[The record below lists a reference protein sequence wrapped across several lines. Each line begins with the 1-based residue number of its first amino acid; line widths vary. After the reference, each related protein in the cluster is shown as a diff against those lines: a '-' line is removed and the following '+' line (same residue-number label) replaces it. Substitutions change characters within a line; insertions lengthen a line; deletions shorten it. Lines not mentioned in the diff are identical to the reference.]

1 MANTPDSLFNT
12 DLFNNNLFNGNIDLS
27 NPLDISKNL
36 EGLPQIGITV
46 TPPTKSSGAT
56 DLKTVISQNE
66 ALQDYLED
74 RDKDKRR
81 KNGEKVDIQIEEK
94 VNKALKNMSPWEGDR
109 VQREYELRNEYTRL
123 VTEHPEQKDALLQD
137 LQVKLN
143 AINEERELE
152 KQGIRPNR
160 PLNINPNDPLSPNFS
175 NLEKKTFEATR
186 SLKEK
191 FDWTFP
197 SVDTKRKE
205 QLQGL
210 KKGTITL
217 TDADSGIIGG
227 LLGDTPFRI
236 TSFNAQHQ
244 SNGMYDAIDSF
255 ETAALNPNKYPTQ
268 SVLVHRLLGKDMR
281 EAITQKEWEACHA
294 YGLYLTA
301 KYCNGEL
308 KGYEPFNL
316 NKVDYYK
323 DYFEKHKTFDA
334 YYKDYGK
341 DDYGRTLVDLVNGD
355 NESLAV
361 GLTFNPLINASFSVD
376 KASDYIEAS
385 HRMSEAL
392 YAQQEKYILEEKKK
406 LQDAKDEDG
415 WIGEKWDM
423 FKMRGAQVIGSL
435 FAMTDFTE
443 RFMSEY
449 VLGKGAGAWREYIT
463 NQDKLNYTFG
473 IKDSTWKAYQADME
487 RASEEFAKGNYL
499 AAAALYGSNVANLI
513 ILSGPDMLATI
524 GLTAALGP
532 VGAYFGL
539 TGSTARALLGLY
551 ARSFMAGSLISGTAQ
566 TVADMHEF
574 EVKHGRSMNMQELA
588 RTWTMNGIGMSL
600 EGILGGGMLARLLP
614 GVKPY
619 LIASPRRVAIR
630 SLQMAGVNL
639 VEEAGTEAIQ
649 EYIQNSISA
658 ANVRGGDYLSSLMSE
673 LSDFSTHGAEA
684 LAGAITGGAMSG
696 MTQVTVLKDIHKFN
710 MDNKKTF
717 EDLNNYSAGDFDF
730 ETEKLNEKATPFT
743 PEQLDQSHK
752 LVEDLD
758 LYRTSIFSKIQ
769 DGTLVQNDDFNGTLQ
784 NIFDYV
790 NKSIIRQQGQFTV
803 NDYLAAQTIT
813 KSLQLEVFKHLSSQ
827 VFQRAAQTRSSAEL
841 ESFIDKTAELLSG
854 KDKDIMKLSI
864 KDKMLFIKEMLQ
876 VEGLGSGIGSNKF
889 MQDYIAYVRYLYET
903 NPKKYPMPKIRT
915 LGNVEVLEDNYLA
928 VKDILQTFE
937 RYAQN
942 NPNYVIS
949 DADMAKS
956 YGEVRKH
963 TEDVHKDFLWN
974 SEWGHSIYQLRRDSQ
989 AINKNYNEVIDTL
1002 EQYLAAKGGFTVTV
1016 NNATTVANAKQL
1028 VDAIKNDNKDFVN
1041 ALNSSNDET
1050 LKSSVTVATNLSR
1063 QWERTYIRIQRLC
1076 IQHIEK
1082 YTKFGDFLES
1092 KAGSTEDNYVYSW
1105 DLTNSKHSFR
1115 VYPKEVVDD
1124 NSKTRKVFKYMQEE
1138 CEAALQALEDTGIE
1152 IFGDNLLQ
1160 TNPALYQ
1167 EIQNY
1172 RDSLNVANA
1181 KFDAY
1186 INDAKMIAAGLEPT
1200 SSKVVKSAKYPLKTI
1215 LPFILSNTYTVAN
1228 NYLLPILYEYGKAH
1242 GMVGKAKK
1250 ASELTD
1256 KQVAKLRD
1264 QVLNLQQGDK
1274 RLQEKYGPSN
1284 VITLEEWRNKF
1295 YKLKNLKE
1303 RLSFAKETD
1312 LGNAIIEL
1320 YSSKNIQTAFSK
1332 DPLNTIEYLKNNQV
1346 EPRKLKKFDPQPELS
1361 IDVRVMWLNMKESD
1375 RKKVYQSI
1383 EYFLE
1388 KTRPIIN
1395 DVADQNIEQQQRKVF
1410 PTKFAVYNALW
1421 NIKEVIDNDAWLKQY
1436 TDPNNKFAIR
1446 NWNPDYAV
1454 NSYGLEDT
1462 VDQVLSKM
1470 FPSARVT
1477 QQDEV
1482 AIKAA
1487 TKYFNYMAKN
1497 DTTGQYHLV
1506 EINGTKYF
1514 YISDTE
1520 WNRLITNPQV
1530 KMKWENPHNANPMS
1544 SVSMLNGVMNLFSI
1558 ADTDRYVFSI
1568 TEDTNP
1574 GKAADIVYADI
1585 AANADLQT
1593 NNTDY
1598 LFLNKDNKLSIKNEN
1613 LKVNIKRAD
1622 GQVFRVSVVD
1632 AVRLS
1637 RKLDSGEDLIKIL
1650 DKLDVNDDSW
1660 EYKLNKE
1667 LSDREK
1673 GHSAISYT
1681 FNGTTFTKE
1690 ECDAHK
1696 GLPIFDFIYLQALQD
1711 NNIDIV
1717 QEVGTHKYVCST
1729 ANYNIYYEAEVVARA
1744 LALKKAG
1751 KTGTKQELLDSYGVA
1766 DEKYGPVGSD
1776 DMLKNYNIVNGENI
1790 TLDMECVADRPDLF
1804 IKYSSNG
1811 MKASLQETLMR
1822 KLQDYF
1828 LSGAHRTYRG
1838 LNYENMQ
1845 LLVDLMSAEDIAKFY
1860 FKLNEISGL
1869 TPLDNYLITHNIT
1882 TMSDAFFTVYD
1893 GNIDAILNNIP
1904 EFAELAE
1911 KYNFGSTNQK
1921 YMDFVN
1927 KHDINLL
1934 HHTYEHDSSTPLE
1947 PMLKA
1952 MKDDTEAVNQK
1963 VYKTL
1968 EVLTGKNFKSK
1979 EDDKVDYD
1987 YELYIKGYYW
1997 LQLQLLYH
2005 EGVVEQKVVEAL
2017 QKYNVTKQQQYVS
2030 ITTSDGVQHRVDNP
2044 IGYME
2049 KSIPFSHGM
2058 DVEDLR
2064 KAGYTVEIIEQRV
2077 NHNAAFT
2084 DSVSE
2089 FVTPII
2095 ENGDKTIYIKEAINT
2110 NKDVTRAVVDFHRE
2124 IETNL
2129 KSNPIYTKPG
2139 KYTVSLKDA
2148 IQEIYNDNTSE
2159 PGEKI
2164 ADMIQTMYTYG
2175 VDVQTIKGFTNVL
2188 SSNNVN
2194 VEIFDP
2200 SHMKFS
2206 QFFEVDKNGTIIGT
2220 TSEYN
2225 DFMRKQSNLLV
2236 NGVPVAFTTIIQ
2248 DIKKDPQGSKY
2259 SELRDLEIK
2268 KADTL
2273 GIKITDTNSKQRY
2286 LSYDRQASFID
2297 LEIPSSLNLTVNPRV
2312 QSNQYTK
2319 GSALEQATKSISRQG
2334 GLTGIGVITIDN
2346 YFCELYQQI
2355 KDGQTYSSQ
2364 YEADSAF
2371 ITELKDFLV
2380 DFGVITKQSANQFGA
2395 KELLRRLPLVSYN
2408 KKTGKYYIGKKVATD
2423 KKHINFAKK
2432 LLAKKEKY
2440 RSQNTAIV
2448 QDAANALVAMIN
2460 ELKNQGTKKIR
2471 VVCNITVHQAAN
2483 ELENI
2488 LKAKGFQPGEVEF
2501 IDSRYLNKTLT
2512 QEVVTDFLA
2521 GSGVSWAK
2529 LTAQYNKYNRR
2540 LLNGLL
2546 GNGLMED
2553 RADYVVSLG
2562 GFNPALATSLGD
2574 KVAITGLF
2582 KSYIDDDEQEA
2593 FTQEFED
2600 KVKQGLVF
2608 PDDSTYIGMS
2618 SDDDTTLAV
2627 DTTDAFMS
2635 ALGQYTAN
2643 ANKGIQDMTAAV
2655 EQLFGGSGNPLFDS
2669 LKKFTTSKITPV
2681 RDIIEQKEYWKTRIN
2696 PHMSLQDV
2704 YLAVADIATPSQVN
2718 TYDPNDQ
2725 KNASNFLTNYLYF
2738 CIKDGTGIY
2747 LGLQNVL
2754 LDANDNRYFTLDKF
2768 LKDRKISIIDN
2779 EVNVINDS
2787 DYLVLSALAE
2797 DMIDPIRLGGI
2808 DQGTGA
2814 NKKHI
2819 PNPYHILKY
2828 EVADGKGG
2836 VDTHISFIASD
2847 TNPNVNTKDFLI
2859 EAAVAVED
2867 WKQTKANN
2875 KKFNHIP
2882 YNEAVKLLSAQ
2893 LNNVQINDITAA
2905 TNFVKQHWQD
2915 MVKAHKIKKSDA
2927 IFADMAA
2934 EKAYEAEIRRR
2945 LKDTTIE
2952 NKIAVAYELQDKLRA
2967 LQDYVNNTYNSSD
2980 RAYQANKNALSFV
2993 QGCFTAHG
3001 LTQLGFVS
3009 AAERAYN
3016 SLNQATM
3023 SIFDKIDF
3031 NSKIIKAQTYIE
3043 LYEKNSGNALSN
3055 LQKLI
3060 LAIDNDTEYLKRPD
3074 IAEVKGRF
3082 DLAMQA
3088 IDEAAKRVKQ
3098 SKKKKDYEAAID
3110 KAVTDADKEQA
3121 WRDFF
3126 TNNNHGLVELQ
3137 REATTLGKQLQTK
3150 YRQLG
3155 SESILKEPFTAD
3167 SLTVNK
3173 LTSVN
3178 DFAQEYFGRYQE
3190 LLNTKF
3196 KDPSVRDRADQLVQ
3210 KIITQE
3216 SLTLNAS
3223 EAKEK
3228 AVQLNKAEGL
3238 RNEVLAYFTDVVE
3251 DTFKP
3256 GWLKEHHNK
3265 IALQDLTNDELVQV
3279 LMAMIQHNPSLLLLY
3294 KITVMENTGTIKIE
3308 ARPETVLMALTAA
3321 GQTIDQFSSLTT
3333 KDAEDVFRILGISNT
3348 GDAGAAVA
3356 KAQRMLNNLGAPRLT
3371 VWRAFGNS
3379 FLDVADIHYTD
3390 KDPNSP
3396 FLEKDGL
3403 TDALGRF
3410 VFTVAIA
3417 TNKEIVDVAK
3427 EGDDPR
3433 KGKVIPKRDLK
3444 ALFGQEPQHDVSF
3457 YKFNKEKAAD
3467 LKSLSDYMSVNVF
3480 SSIGRD
3486 IDVFQ
3491 IGKAI
3496 DQKYKLA
3503 HGSEFRPIIYE
3514 RDKNGNIVLDK
3525 KGKPKILSQLPKITR
3540 EMLETLNNEAFTM
3553 SYDDFKM
3560 WNDVLAHPMEF
3571 LRGYGY
3577 KDERELNNMTEL
3589 DRLSQVGLNNSLIHQ
3604 VEAVRKM
3611 KERIDAWIVDHPNE
3625 DVKIY
3630 FDWEQIVSGRFQLK
3644 GALFNPQNNKVL
3656 RALLVAQ
3663 GTNREWDLNDTKV
3676 VEKELFAVAQCFD
3689 CLDGGK
3695 RKYIRQM
3702 LNEITLEQANRLYQ
3716 SLLTVSDKDF
3726 ETMWSK
3732 WGLGIEERSLALQAA
3747 YHLIKRCEAK
3757 NKGSKVFKSNLM
3769 VEDDST
3775 TSGYFLKMLLFPNR
3789 KIIRDYGIKVGVY
3802 DEETKK
3808 LAKAIYGVDYDELD
3822 IDQLKKM
3829 AFFQDVYRS
3838 QAITTDAILKEP
3850 NTMHSFLVD
3859 VDENGNETVKSIFKQ
3874 GRKGINAGIIDS
3886 LAFNKDVN
3894 NPFNFDN
3901 FVSSLP
3907 HVGTKNGM
3915 PSVSKEFREMLKP
3928 ITMVFSYGAGKNKI
3942 VGQLGETLYAQI
3954 YGELNDIV
3962 YCSKI
3967 NSDRGVDILKQQVKD
3982 YVGKLTA
3989 EEIAALYPKAALFA
4003 YNLMGGNLVRGID
4016 SRKLPKGIV
4025 LDNLVLRP
4033 ENIDQPFATGLT
4045 NQQELY
4051 EALIRY
4057 GYFYSKAVKG
4067 VLVNEEFDDYFTHN
4081 KVQGK
4086 VVKYFSPEDIIVN
4099 ISPKTDKA
4107 GNPISGQSNTTTF
4120 DMAIKNVFAATY
4132 GEAVYE
4138 GLRRDFGQFITIND
4152 AVNTMQTINTAIMK
4166 TEFNKELDAKLASI
4180 NKKLIGMNENDDN
4193 WKTERAKAFSMLT
4206 KKDVENLYMD
4216 MITKGFFPTGPNAA
4230 SILSYGKG
4238 KSGLSEADEYL
4249 YKEFGRD
4256 SNYLGG
4262 IQIAERDPVS
4272 TLFNGLE
4279 LVFQIET
4286 SKKDSNVRTAGI
4298 GSYSLYGV
4306 FNYVTDSGLRPA
4318 VSTIHSTDAYV
4329 LSKTIIDAAKQ
4340 GIFATPIHDAT
4351 FISALDQDVIGNLY
4365 NKASLEVGQ
4374 QFNVLTEYVK
4384 WFESI
4389 LNAAGYTKDV
4399 AIADGKTVTATEY
4412 TQLRYL
4418 AQQGNKEA
4426 IKELTRLEANNYI
4439 DKNNNFLGTK
4449 LNAFGFNAVQLNG
4462 VASLLGQTEA
4472 LKEASS
4478 SRIGSEITVAD
4489 VLRRVREIRD
4499 LFDDPITG
4507 YRAKFYANNQTAF
4520 NLAGIEDHATIK
4532 GTGSINSNGDTILFS
4547 GPWFNPSNVPV
4558 GQAKIL
4564 LNTADTTK
4572 AGILQLFDTLAIGE
4586 DAEYVSRL
4594 HNMLD
4599 QFLDVDTLQGWIVS
4613 QQYVRGNNAGLTSP
4627 STKTISLYSQD
4638 PKFAATG
4645 YSQSN
4650 AEVYAHELIHA
4661 LFDFAFNNQQ
4671 NPKIAASILKLRVL
4685 REYVIKHNLI
4695 TKDDFY
4701 NATGLENKLEEA
4713 EKRAGELYDYIFSE
4727 DEAHPDRGLKE
4738 FLSFVLTNKTMY
4750 EKLQDVKIKGQNKR
4764 SILGLIFDAV
4774 AKMFKTLFG
4783 KMQTFAAFSGIMD
4796 QLSGNLLQD
4805 GDTVFETA
4813 VKLCLD
4819 IKKANTT
4826 AETLLDKAAA
4836 TGEVATNFVNSVR
4849 DAGNHLV
4856 NPLLK
4861 SFTNI
4866 PHLALKLGSGS
4877 KAEVAAKLLALAPFN
4892 SDVRKGLHSYL
4903 AMLGTELTGGYLN
4916 DLINDLK
4923 SSDDYTFDLARAGRM
4938 AQKIDGVEQGAYEIL
4953 QRKLRNEFTSLT
4965 IDQEN
4970 ALPVFVRGNLQC
4982 WLDGDETHT
4991 IEWIKNLL
4999 VSPEYRD
5006 NMKTNLLKRNFPQE
5020 DKQDSA
5026 KVEARTKALSKL
5038 IDNLAKYEAAIMVN
5052 AKGTTFFSSNDN
5064 SRTMIKRSMKFI
5076 RKNIGYNPKDAEKFM
5091 ENMSIKLDKLA
5102 SLYYLDEMAKR
5113 DSNKLLLCYGLEDKG
5128 IAAYLGLHQHYVQ
5141 TAAKTRSLTT
5151 TEAERE
5157 AGIVPGVKLYAGTTD
5172 IRFAPRS
5179 EKEIMEYNQYKML
5192 DTDKMVT
5199 NANDNLLNFQGMKAK
5214 GEYALYVRR
5223 LTSPT
5228 RIDGSGISSNA
5239 LKDTSLSLDSIL
5251 SDTFDLTEEV
5261 NEQMNSELAR
5271 SYREADQEDV
5281 KEAATNKYK
5290 QNSFHEAIKR
5300 YSDQI
5305 WQTMFTKN
5313 YSYDE
5318 LENSI
5323 LTSYYDGSRLRP
5335 YNYKDSVNLMNL
5347 DDNGI
5352 RLLSKMVSTQTVTP
5366 QAYTQNVA
5374 LIAMLNAYF
5383 EENGVKY
5390 GFGKYRDKN
5399 SKLFFIDVKPQ
5410 LIKKFGSSVSQILK
5424 EYPHL
5429 YVRED
5434 MIKEVLGVESWSI
5447 TNWKRADKRNVVPP
5461 AFYKAAWYTENL
5473 LKLFGFKAKENV
5485 VIRTPDVAFGNVMS
5499 NFNIHLLTE
5508 SNAPKVVKMY
5518 VNNTQALL
5526 NYMKANKR
5534 KLELEY
5540 KVQTKTI
5547 TDTETK
5553 ELARVKMSM
5562 QTSPIEPLIKEGMF
5576 TSIVEDLTTLTQEG
5590 MSQITEEIMN
5600 LPVIKK
5606 TSNGIKNIFKQL
5618 YMLKGT
5624 PVYEFMY
5631 HINQYSDFVA
5641 RITEYQLQMERCPY
5655 KKELQ
5660 PSLYEKY
5667 EKKVLNDLWDKFID
5681 YRVPVN
5687 RVEQYLNDIGFI
5699 NFAKYFRRIQRVLA
5713 SQLIN
5718 NPVGC
5723 LMQFARQCVLKPL
5736 GLETENIF
5744 SSNFITKNYDALVL
5758 GPEKAVYNT
5767 ALPGL
5772 FHFFGWF
5779 KYNDNK

>member
-1 MANTPDSLFNT
+1 MANTPNSLFNT

-36 EGLPQIGITV
+36 EGLPQVGITV

-56 DLKTVISQNE
+56 DLKTVIDQNE
-66 ALQDYLED
+66 ALQEYRED

-81 KNGEKVDIQIEEK
+81 KDGEKVDIQIEEK
-94 VNKALKNMSPWEGDR
+94 VNKAIKNMSPWEGDR

-123 VTEHPEQKDALLQD
+123 VNEHPEQKDALLQD

-175 NLEKKTFEATR
+175 NLEKKTFEATA
-186 SLKEK
+186 SLKRK

-197 SVDTKRKE
+197 NTDTKRKE

-210 KKGTITL
+210 TKGTITL

-244 SNGMYDAIDSF
+244 SNGMYDAIDSY

-281 EAITQKEWEACHA
+281 ETITQKEWEACHA
-294 YGLYLTA
+294 FGLYLTA
-301 KYCNGEL
+301 KYCKGEL
-308 KGYEPFNL
+308 KGYEAFNI

-323 DYFEKHKTFDA
+323 DYFEKNKTFEA

-341 DDYGRTLVDLVNGD
+341 DSYGRTLVDLVNGD

-376 KASDYIEAS
+376 KASDYIEAA

-392 YAQQEKYILEEKKK
+392 YAQQEKYILDEKKK
-406 LQDAKDEDG
+406 LQDAKDDDG
-415 WIGEKWDM
+415 WLGEKWDM

-443 RFMSEY
+443 RFMSKY
-449 VLGKGAGAWREYIT
+449 ILGKGAGAWREYIT

-473 IKDSTWKAYQADME
+473 VKDSTWQAYQADME

-513 ILSGPDMLATI
+513 VLSGPDMLATI

-532 VGAYFGL
+532 VGTYFGL
-539 TGSTARALLGLY
+539 TGTTGRALLGLY

-574 EVKHGRSMNMQELA
+574 EVKHGRSMNIQELA
-588 RTWTMNGIGMSL
+588 RTWAMNGIGMSL

-619 LIASPRRVAIR
+619 LIASPRRIATR

-639 VEEAGTEAIQ
+639 IEEAGTEAIQ

-696 MTQVTVLKDIHKFN
+696 MTQVTVIKDIDKAFKDNQATFEN
-710 MDNKKTF
+710 MD
-717 EDLNNYSAGDFDF
+717 NYSAGDFDF
-730 ETEKLNEKATPFT
+730 EAGTLNEKAVRFT

-784 NIFDYV
+784 NIFDYI

-803 NDYLAAQTIT
+803 NDYLTAQTIT
-813 KSLQLEVFKHLSSQ
+813 KSLQIEVFKHLSAQ
-827 VFQRAAQTRSSAEL
+827 VFQRAAQTRSSTEL
-841 ESFIDKTAELLSG
+841 VSFIDKTAELLSG
-854 KDKDIMKLSI
+854 KDKDIMKLDT
-864 KDKMLFIKEMLQ
+864 KQKMLFIKEMLQ
-876 VEGLGSGIGSNKF
+876 VEGLGSGVGSNKF
-889 MQDYIAYVRYLYET
+889 MQDYIAYARYLNDT
-903 NPKKYPMPKIRT
+903 NPKKYPMPKT
-915 LGNVEVLEDNYLA
+915 KALGNVEVLEENYLA
-928 VKDILQTFE
+928 VKDIVQTFE
-937 RYAQN
+937 RYIRN
-942 NPNYVIS
+942 DPNYVLS
-949 DADMAKS
+949 DADMAKA
-956 YGEVRKH
+956 YGKMRKSTEEVH
-963 TEDVHKDFLWN
+963 TDFLWN
-974 SEWGHSIYQLRRDSQ
+974 SEWGHSIYQLRRDSL

-1002 EQYLAAKGGFTVTV
+1002 DKYLAAKGGFTVTA
-1016 NNATTVANAKQL
+1016 NNATTTADARQL
-1028 VDAIKNDNKDFVN
+1028 VTAIKNDNKDFVN

-1050 LKSSVTVATNLSR
+1050 LKSSVTVAINLSR
-1063 QWERTYIRIQRLC
+1063 QWERNYIRIQRLC
-1076 IQHIEK
+1076 IGHIEK
-1082 YTKFGDFLES
+1082 YTKFGDFLEL
-1092 KAGSTEDNYVYSW
+1092 KAGSSEDSYVYAWGQKRSQ
-1105 DLTNSKHSFR
+1105 SFK
-1115 VYPKEVVDD
+1115 VQVSEVIKDD
-1124 NSKTRKVFKYMQEE
+1124 SRTRKFFKYMQEE
-1138 CEAALQALEDTGIE
+1138 CNAALQAIADIGED
-1152 IFGDNLLQ
+1152 IFGGDLSQ
-1160 TNPALYQ
+1160 TNPDLYQ
-1167 EIQNY
+1167 EIENY
-1172 RDSLNVANA
+1172 KQSIIVANG
-1181 KFDAY
+1181 KFESY
-1186 INDAKMIAAGLEPT
+1186 INDAKTIAAGLLPT
-1200 SSKVVKSAKYPLKTI
+1200 SSKVIQSAKYPLQTI
-1215 LPFILSNTYTVAN
+1215 LPFILSNTYTIAN
-1228 NYLLPILYEYGKAH
+1228 NYLLPILYDYGKAH

-1250 ASELTD
+1250 ASELTA
-1256 KQVAKLRD
+1256 KQISIIRKK
-1264 QVLNLQQGDK
+1264 VLNLQKGDK
-1274 RLQEKYGPSN
+1274 DLQEKYGPHN
-1284 VITLEEWRNKF
+1284 VTTLEAWREK
-1295 YKLKNLKE
+1295 YYYLKNLKE
-1303 RLSFAKETD
+1303 RLSTAKETE
-1312 LGNAIIEL
+1312 LGTAIIAL
-1320 YSSKNIQTAFSK
+1320 YSSQNIKGAF
-1332 DPLNTIEYLKNNQV
+1332 DVNPTDTIEYLKNNQV
-1346 EPRKLKKFDPQPELS
+1346 EPRALQKYDIQPELS
-1361 IDVRVMWLNMKESD
+1361 ADIRVLWLNMKESD
-1375 RKKVYQSI
+1375 REKVYRSI

-1395 DVADQNIEQQQRKVF
+1395 DDTDKNIQDSQRKVL
-1410 PTKFAVYNALW
+1410 PTKYAVYNALW
-1421 NIKEVIDNDAWLKQY
+1421 NIKQVIDNDAWLKKY
-1436 TDPNNKFAIR
+1436 TDPNNKFAVKG
-1446 NWNPDYAV
+1446 WNPEYAV
-1454 NSYGLEDT
+1454 NSYGLEST
-1462 VDQVLSKM
+1462 VDEVLSQL
-1470 FPSARVT
+1470 FPGARVT
-1477 QQDEV
+1477 KQDNA
-1482 AIKAA
+1482 AISAA
-1487 TKYFNYMAKN
+1487 TRYFSHMAKN
-1497 DTTGQYHLV
+1497 DTTGQYHSV
-1506 EINGTKYF
+1506 EINGKKYF

-1520 WNRLITNPQV
+1520 WNRLVTNPQV
-1530 KMKWENPHNANPMS
+1530 KIAWHNPKDPQAMS
-1544 SVSMLNGVMNLFSI
+1544 SISMLNGVMNLWTI
-1558 ADTDRYVFSI
+1558 ANTDRYVFSV

-1585 AANADLQT
+1585 AANADLRT
-1593 NNTDY
+1593 DNTDY
-1598 LFLNKDNKLSIKNEN
+1598 LFLDKDNKLSIKNEN
-1613 LKVNIKRAD
+1613 LKVNMRRAD
-1622 GQVFRVSVVD
+1622 GQVFRVSVID
-1632 AVRLS
+1632 AIRLS
-1637 RKLDSGEDLIKIL
+1637 KKLNSGEELIKVL
-1650 DKLDVNDDSW
+1650 DKLDANDDNW

-1667 LSDREK
+1667 LADREK
-1673 GHSAISYT
+1673 NHHPISYT
-1681 FNGTTFTKE
+1681 FNGTTFTQE
-1690 ECDAHK
+1690 ECEAHRN
-1696 GLPIFDFIYLQALQD
+1696 LPIFDLVYLQALQD
-1711 NNIDIV
+1711 NNIDIA
-1717 QEVGTHKYVCST
+1717 QEVGGKKYICST
-1729 ANYNIYYEAEVVARA
+1729 ANSNLYFEAEVVARA
-1744 LALKKAG
+1744 LALKKAS

-1766 DEKYGPVGSD
+1766 DEKYGLVGSEA
-1776 DMLKNYNIVNGENI
+1776 MLQNYNTTNGQNL
-1790 TLDMECVADRPDLF
+1790 TLDMECVAERPDLF
-1804 IKYSSNG
+1804 IKYNSSG
-1811 MKASLQETLMR
+1811 MKASLQDTLMN
-1822 KLQDYF
+1822 KLQSYF
-1828 LSGAHRTYRG
+1828 LSGKHRTYRG
-1838 LNYENMQ
+1838 LNYENMKF
-1845 LLVDLMSAEDIAKFY
+1845 LVDLMSAEDIAKFY

-1869 TPLDNYLITHNIT
+1869 TPLDNYLITHNASP
-1882 TMSDAFFTVYD
+1882 MSEAFFTVYD
-1893 GNIDAILNNIP
+1893 GNIDVILKSVP

-1934 HHTYEHDSSTPLE
+1934 HHEYEHDSNTPIE
-1947 PMLKA
+1947 SMFKA
-1952 MKDDTEAVNQK
+1952 IRDDTEAVNQK
-1963 VYKTL
+1963 LYKIL

-1979 EDDKVDYD
+1979 EDNKVDYD
-1987 YELYIKGYYW
+1987 YELYTKGYYW

-2005 EGVVEQKVVEAL
+2005 EGVIEEKVVEEL

-2049 KSIPFSHGM
+2049 NSIPFSHGM
-2058 DVEDLR
+2058 DVADLR
-2064 KAGYTVEIIEQRV
+2064 KAGYTVEVIEQRV

-2084 DSVSE
+2084 ESVSE
-2089 FVTPII
+2089 FATPII

-2124 IETNL
+2124 IDTKL
-2129 KSNPIYTKPG
+2129 KNDPTYTKPG

-2148 IQEIYNDNTSE
+2148 IQKIYDDNTSE

-2188 SSNNVN
+2188 SSNKVN

-2200 SHMKFS
+2200 SYMKFR
-2206 QFFEVDKNGTIIGT
+2206 QFFAYGKNGVILDT
-2220 TSEYN
+2220 TDEYKN
-2225 DFMRKQSNLLV
+2225 FMKKQSNLLV

-2248 DIKKDPQGSKY
+2248 DIKKDQQSSKY
-2259 SELRDLEIK
+2259 SELLDLQIQ

-2286 LSYDRQASFID
+2286 LSYDRQASFVD
-2297 LEIPSSLNLTVNPRV
+2297 LEIPASLNLTVSPRV
-2312 QSNQYTK
+2312 QTHKYQQ
-2319 GSALEQATKSISRQG
+2319 GSALEAATKNIKRQG
-2334 GLTGIGVITIDN
+2334 GLTGIGVITIDD

-2355 KDGQTYSSQ
+2355 KDGQTYSSE
-2364 YEADSAF
+2364 YEKDTQF
-2371 ITELKDFLV
+2371 MQELKDFLL
-2380 DFGVITKQSANQFGA
+2380 DFNVINQQQANQFKA
-2395 KELLRRLPLVSYN
+2395 KDLLRRLPLVSYN
-2408 KKTGKYYIGKKVATD
+2408 KKTGKYYIGKKVATTQ
-2423 KKHINFAKK
+2423 KQRNFAKK
-2432 LLAKKEKY
+2432 LLAKKARY
-2440 RSQNTAIV
+2440 SSQNQAIV
-2448 QDAANALVAMIN
+2448 QDTAKALIAMIN
-2460 ELKNQGTKKIR
+2460 TLQVQGTTKIR

-2483 ELENI
+2483 ELKNI
-2488 LKAKGFQPGEVEF
+2488 LDAEGFAPDIVEF
-2501 IDSRYLNKTLT
+2501 IWSRDLNSTLT

-2521 GSGVSWAK
+2521 GSGISWVK
-2529 LTAQYNKYNRR
+2529 LKSKYNKYNRR

-2593 FTQEFED
+2593 FTEKFED
-2600 KVKQGLVF
+2600 EVNQGLIN
-2608 PDDSTYIGMS
+2608 PDNSKYIGMS
-2618 SDDDTTLAV
+2618 SDDDTSLAV
-2627 DTTDAFMS
+2627 DTTDAFIS
-2635 ALGQYTAN
+2635 ALSQYTAN
-2643 ANKGIQDMTAAV
+2643 AGQGVQDMTAAV
-2655 EQLFGGSGNPLFDS
+2655 EHLFGMNNVNPLFS
-2669 LKKFTTSKITPV
+2669 FLKDFTTSKITPV
-2681 RDIIEQKEYWKTRIN
+2681 RDIIEQKNYWKDKVDVHAT
-2696 PHMSLQDV
+2696 MDKV
-2704 YLAVADIATPSQVN
+2704 YLALVDITPSNIN
-2718 TYDPNDQ
+2718 TYDPQDS
-2725 KNASNFLTNYLYF
+2725 KNSGNALTNYLYY
-2738 CIKDGTGIY
+2738 CIKDGTGVY

-2754 LDANDNRYFTLDKF
+2754 LNAQGNRYFTLNKF
-2768 LKDRKISIIDN
+2768 LIDN
-2779 EVNVINDS
+2779 NIAIKDDEVNIINDN
-2787 DYLVLSALAE
+2787 DYQILSALAD
-2797 DMIDPIRLGGI
+2797 DMIDPIRLAGI

-2828 EVADGKGG
+2828 ETADGKGG

-2847 TNPNVNTKDFLI
+2847 NNSNTVTSEFLI

-2867 WKQTKANN
+2867 WKHTKAN
-2875 KKFNHIP
+2875 KKFNHVP
-2882 YNEAVKLLSAQ
+2882 YDEAVKLLTPIIQ
-2893 LNNVQINDITAA
+2893 QKGVKINDISIA
-2905 TNFVKQHWQD
+2905 TKVVKQYWQD
-2915 MVKAHKIKKSDA
+2915 MVKAHKVQKSDA
-2927 IFADMAA
+2927 VFADMNE
-2934 EKAYEAEIRRR
+2934 EKAYEADIRRR
-2945 LKDTTIE
+2945 LRDVSIE
-2952 NKIAVAYELQDKLRA
+2952 NKIAVGYELQDKLRA
-2967 LQDYVNNTYNSSD
+2967 LQSYVSNSYNNTD
-2980 RAYQANKNALSFV
+2980 KAYQVNIKALSFV
-2993 QGCFTAHG
+2993 QGQFNQG
-3001 LTQLGFVS
+3001 LTHLGFVN
-3009 AAERAYN
+3009 AVERAYN
-3016 SLNQATM
+3016 SLNPATM
-3023 SIFDKIDF
+3023 SLVDKIDF
-3031 NSKIIKAQTYIE
+3031 NSKVYKAQTYIE
-3043 LYEKNSGNALSN
+3043 LYEKNPGNSIAR
-3055 LQKLI
+3055 LQQFVLP
-3060 LAIDNDTEYLKRPD
+3060 IDNDTEYLKRPD

-3126 TNNNHGLVELQ
+3126 TMNSHGLVELQ
-3137 REATTLGKQLQTK
+3137 KEATNLGKQLQTM
-3150 YRQLG
+3150 YRHLG

-3173 LTSVN
+3173 LSSTN

-3196 KDPSVRDRADQLVQ
+3196 KDSSVRERADQLVQ
-3210 KIITQE
+3210 KIIAQE
-3216 SLTLNAS
+3216 SLTLDPS

-3228 AVQLNKAEGL
+3228 AIQAGKAEGL

-3265 IALQDLTNDELVQV
+3265 IALQDLTNEELAQV

-3348 GDAGAAVA
+3348 GDASAAVA

-3379 FLDVADIHYTD
+3379 FLDVADLHYTD

-3427 EGDDPR
+3427 EDDDPR
-3433 KGKVIPKRDLK
+3433 KGKVIPKKDLV
-3444 ALFGQEPQHDVSF
+3444 ALFGTEPVHDVAF
-3457 YKFNKEKAAD
+3457 YKFNKDKAAD

-3480 SSIGRD
+3480 TSIGRD
-3486 IDVFQ
+3486 VDVFQ
-3491 IGKAI
+3491 IGKAF
-3496 DQKYKLA
+3496 DQKFKLA

-3514 RDKNGNIVLDK
+3514 RDKNGNIVLDG
-3525 KGKPKILSQLPKITR
+3525 KGKPKILSQLPKITK
-3540 EMLETLNNEAFTM
+3540 EMLDTLNNEAFTM

-3589 DRLSQVGLNNSLIHQ
+3589 DRLSQVGLNSSLIHQ

-3663 GTNREWDLNDTKV
+3663 GTNREWDLNDNTV

-3695 RKYIRQM
+3695 RRYIRQM
-3702 LNEITLEQANRLYQ
+3702 LNEITLDQANRLYQ
-3716 SLLTVSDKDF
+3716 SLLTVNDKDF

-3757 NKGSKVFKSNLM
+3757 QNGSKVFKSNLM

-3838 QAITTDAILKEP
+3838 QAITTDTILKEK

-3859 VDENGNETVKSIFKQ
+3859 KDENGNETIKSIFKQ
-3874 GRKGINAGIIDS
+3874 GRKGINRGIIET
-3886 LAFNKDVN
+3886 LANSQASAN
-3894 NPFNFDN
+3894 SPFNFDN
-3901 FVSSLP
+3901 FVGALP
-3907 HVGTKNGM
+3907 HVETKNGM

-3967 NSDRGVDILKQQVKD
+3967 NSAQGVAILEQQVKD
-3982 YVGKLTA
+3982 YVAKLNVDQ
-3989 EEIAALYPKAALFA
+3989 IAALYPKAALFA
-4003 YNLMGGNLVRGID
+4003 YNLRLPSLTYGIAIN
-4016 SRKLPKGIV
+4016 KLPKGIGI
-4025 LDNLVLRP
+4025 DSLVL
-4033 ENIDQPFATGLT
+4033 NNVDKPFANGLI

-4051 EALIRY
+4051 EALVKY

-4067 VLVNEEFDDYFTHN
+4067 ILVNEEFDDPIIPKK
-4081 KVQGK
+4081 KVNGK
-4086 VVKYFSPEDIIVN
+4086 TVIYFSPEDIVVN

-4107 GNPISGQSNTTTF
+4107 GNPVKGQSNTLTF
-4120 DMAIKNVFAATY
+4120 DQAIKNVFAATY

-4152 AVNTMQTINTAIMK
+4152 AINTMQTLNTSILK
-4166 TEFNKELDAKLASI
+4166 VQFNKELDAKLASI
-4180 NKKLIGMNENDDN
+4180 NKKLIGMNESDDN

-4249 YKEFGRD
+4249 QLQG
-4256 SNYLGG
+4256 NYLGG

-4279 LVFQIET
+4279 LVFQIES
-4286 SKKDSNVRTAGI
+4286 SKNEATQSLVRTAQI
-4298 GSYSLYGV
+4298 GSYSLYGM
-4306 FNYVTDSGLRPA
+4306 FNYVTSSGLRPA

-4329 LSKTIIDAAKQ
+4329 LSKTIIEAARR

-4351 FISALDQDVIGNLY
+4351 FISALDQDVIGKLY
-4365 NKASLEVGQ
+4365 NDASLEVGR

-4389 LNAAGYTKDV
+4389 LNAAGYSKDV
-4399 AIADGKTVTATEY
+4399 AIAYGNTVTAAEY
-4412 TQLRYL
+4412 RNLEYL

-4426 IKELTRLEANNYI
+4426 IKELARLESGNYVDTNNQ
-4439 DKNNNFLGTK
+4439 FLGTK
-4449 LNAFGFNAVQLNG
+4449 LNTFGLNSVQLYG

-4472 LKEASS
+4472 LKEASPT
-4478 SRIGSEITVAD
+4478 RIGSEVTIAD
-4489 VLRRVREIRD
+4489 ILKRVRSIRD
-4499 LFDDPITG
+4499 LYDDPITG

-4532 GTGSINSNGDTILFS
+4532 GTGSKNKNGDTILFS
-4547 GPWFNPSNVPV
+4547 GPWFNPNNVPT
-4558 GQAKIL
+4558 GQAKLL

-4586 DAEYVSRL
+4586 DAGYVSRL

-4613 QQYVRGNNAGLTSP
+4613 QQYIRDNNAGQTNI

-4685 REYVIKHNLI
+4685 REYVIKNNLI

-4701 NATGLENKLEEA
+4701 NATGLEKNLDEA
-4713 EKRAGELYDYIFSE
+4713 ERRANELYDYIFSE

-4783 KMQTFAAFSGIMD
+4783 KMQTFAAFSGIVD

-4826 AETLLDKAAA
+4826 AETLLDKAAS
-4836 TGEVATNFVNSVR
+4836 TGAVATNFVNSVR

-4892 SDVRKGLHSYL
+4892 KDVRQGLHSYL
-4903 AMLGTELTGGYLN
+4903 TMLGTELTGGYLN

-4923 SSDDYTFDLARAGRM
+4923 NSDDYTFDLARAGRM

-4982 WLDGDETHT
+4982 WLDGDETHNV
-4991 IEWIKNLL
+4991 EWIKNLL

-5020 DKQDSA
+5020 DKQDAA

-5038 IDNLAKYEAAIMVN
+5038 IDNLAKYEAAIMIN

-5064 SRTMIKRSMKFI
+5064 SKTMIKRSMKFI
-5076 RKNIGYNPKDAEKFM
+5076 RKNIGYNPHDTEKFID
-5091 ENMSIKLDKLA
+5091 NMSTKLDKLA

-5113 DSNKLLLCYGLEDKG
+5113 DGNKLLLCYGLEDKG
-5128 IAAYLGLHQHYVQ
+5128 VSAYLGLHQHYVQ
-5141 TAAKTRSLTT
+5141 TATKVRSLTT

-5199 NANDNLLNFQGMKAK
+5199 NANDSLLNFQGMKAK

-5261 NEQMNSELAR
+5261 NEQMNSELAK
-5271 SYREADQEDV
+5271 SYREADQKDA

-5290 QNSFHEAIKR
+5290 QNSFYEAIKR

-5305 WQTMFTKN
+5305 WQTMLTKD
-5313 YSYDE
+5313 YSYNE

-5366 QAYTQNVA
+5366 QAYSQNVA

-5390 GFGKYRDKN
+5390 GFNKYRDKN
-5399 SKLFFIDVKPQ
+5399 SKLFFIDIKPQ

-5434 MIKEVLGVESWSI
+5434 MIKGVLGVESWSI

-5473 LKLFGFKAKENV
+5473 LRLFGFKAKENV

-5508 SNAPKVVKMY
+5508 SNAPKVAKMY

-5547 TDTETK
+5547 TEAEVK

-5590 MSQITEEIMN
+5590 MSQITEEIMK
-5600 LPVIKK
+5600 LPAIKK
-5606 TSNGIKNIFKQL
+5606 TPNGIKNIFKQL

-5660 PSLYEKY
+5660 PTLYEKY

-5699 NFAKYFRRIQRVLA
+5699 NFAKYFRRIQRVIG

-5723 LMQFARQCVLKPL
+5723 LMQFARQCALKPL
-5736 GLETENIF
+5736 GLESENIF

-5779 KYNDNK
+5779 KYNDHK